1 MSEFDEISPEEKLQ
15 IAKHYLLSSP
25 PGQFTEV
32 LADVKNIVS
41 DEILNEDVSQTFARV
56 VNLRQARIVSTP
68 NGQKALIVPAAE
80 VEPEV
85 FFEPVEGSTFRVDH
99 LCLSTD
105 AVGQSEQNA
114 DETQEKLRRA
124 IQSRLNSYVK
134 SAMVT
139 DMAAGGAYHKD
150 GGIFIVIAGE
160 RSNLK
165 SFWSGKFQ
173 SQWNVTV
180 DGSTARLSGE
190 SKIHVHYFEDGNLQ
204 MQTSKSFPAETLNWK
219 NEVELADAIFTRI
232 QAFENA
238 LQNGLDDMYTNMNNE
253 TFKSMRRIMPIT
265 KTKMDWNLNA
275 VRMVRQVRK

>member
-1 MSEFDEISPEEKLQ
+1 
-15 IAKHYLLSSP
+15 
-25 PGQFTEV
+25 
-32 LADVKNIVS
+32 
-41 DEILNEDVSQTFARV
+41 
-56 VNLRQARIVSTP
+56 
-68 NGQKALIVPAAE
+68 
-80 VEPEV
+80 
-85 FFEPVEGSTFRVDH
+85 
-99 LCLSTD
+99 
-105 AVGQSEQNA
+105 
-114 DETQEKLRRA
+114 
-124 IQSRLNSYVK
+124 
-134 SAMVT
+134 MVT

-232 QAFENA
+232 QVFWSEGSYCYMRH
-238 LQNGLDDMYTNMNNE
+238 LLDYFTRHSKTLYKTGWMTC
-253 TFKSMRRIMPIT
+253 TRI
-265 KTKMDWNLNA
+265 
-275 VRMVRQVRK
+275 